1 MFLVSYVWLHNQ
13 IHVVISESTNIHNYA
28 LDKLKHQGGSIIEA
42 ECKNNVLG
50 SVIVNGKKSVW
61 PLTKSEG
68 RVMGGKQNG

>member
-13 IHVVISESTNIHNYA
+13 IHVVISESTQTHNHA
-28 LDKLKHQGGSIIEA
+28 LEKLMQQGGAIIEDG
-42 ECKNNVLG
+42 CKSNVLG

-68 RVMGGKQNG
+68 RVMGGKQHG

>member
-1 MFLVSYVWLHNQ
+1 MFFISYVWLNNQ
-13 IHVVISESTNIHNYA
+13 IHAVISESIQTHNQV
-28 LDKLKHQGGSIIEA
+28 LDKLRQQGGTIIQN

-68 RVMGGKQNG
+68 LKANV

>member
-13 IHVVISESTNIHNYA
+13 IHTVISESTKTHEQA
-28 LDKLKHQGGSIIEA
+28 LKKLKQQGGTILKN

-68 RVMGGKQNG
+68 RVMGGEQHG